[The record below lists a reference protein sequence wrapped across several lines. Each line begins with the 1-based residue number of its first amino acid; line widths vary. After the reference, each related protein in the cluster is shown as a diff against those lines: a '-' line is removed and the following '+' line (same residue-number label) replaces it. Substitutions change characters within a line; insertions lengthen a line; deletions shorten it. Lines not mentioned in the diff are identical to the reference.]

1 MGLPDRLRSF
11 RRRNVKSPESLDAD
25 SILSQPPSYWYNL
38 DLQRNTRARRIFA
51 MCACGAYLISFV
63 FLILVSRFHALN
75 PPKIMTDHQ
84 QIELGSTKKSKVLGD
99 IYFFRLSL
107 ANIIPESVAN
117 AQLINSI
124 ARGIGLHDF
133 YQPGLWGYCEG
144 YNDEG
149 VTFCSTPKSYYWFNI
164 VQVILDELLAG
175 ATIALPSTLTEI
187 LNILKLCSHIMFAVF
202 LAGTVLAFVMV
213 FLSPIAIFS
222 RWVSLPMAFL
232 SSITFFLIFAGSVIA
247 SVISFVF
254 KYAATAQSA
263 LNINASVGIKMFVF
277 MWIAT
282 GFAFIGFVLH
292 AGMGCCCT
300 SRRDL
305 KTGKKPMR
313 HSSMKRAMS
322 QRSVRSNTSQFSHA
336 RNVSMVAGG
345 PAAHSRSNSAFSF
358 EQQSTARGRSGTVVS
373 TNNLEQISEKPDENL
388 DGVHSRSNSEY
399 SSYESNVSRS
409 STVRSTTN
417 SGQVNRSNTLKTT
430 GVGGGRARSN
440 TGRSIRFQDERPKS
454 FSNESDTTA
463 VDTPDGS
470 KIGQPSKSANWPL
483 PEQK

>member
-1 MGLPDRLRSF
+1 MGSLPDRLRSF
-11 RRRNVKSPESLDAD
+11 RRRHLKSPESTFDD
-25 SILSQPPSYWYNL
+25 KSILSQDPSYWYKL
-38 DLQRNTRARRIFA
+38 DLRRNTRARRIFA
-51 MCACGAYLISFV
+51 LIACGAYFISFV
-63 FLILVSRFHALN
+63 FLIL
-75 PPKIMTDHQ
+75 
-84 QIELGSTKKSKVLGD
+84 IELGSTNKSKVLGD

-144 YNDEG
+144 YDNEG
-149 VTFCSTPKSYYWFNI
+149 VTFCSKPESYYWFNI

-187 LNILKLCSHIMFAVF
+187 LNILMICSHIMFALF

-213 FLSPIAIFS
+213 FLSPVAIFS
-222 RWVSLPMAFL
+222 RWASLPMAFL
-232 SSITFFLIFAGSVIA
+232 SSVTFICIFAGSVIG

-254 KYAATAQSA
+254 KYAATAQST
-263 LNINASVGIKMFVF
+263 LNINASVGTKMFVF

-313 HSSMKRAMS
+313 HSSLKRAMS
-322 QRSVRSNTSQFSHA
+322 QRSASGSMHSNMPPLPHA
-336 RNVSMVAGG
+336 RSVSI
-345 PAAHSRSNSAFSF
+345 PAAGPSSSHTRNISAFSF
-358 EQQSTARGRSGTVVS
+358 EQQPAGSNRGRSSTLVS
-373 TNNLEQISEKPDENL
+373 MNLEQISENAVKKP
-388 DGVHSRSNSEY
+388 DGVHSRSRSEY
-399 SSYESNVSRS
+399 SVSRS
-409 STVRSTTN
+409 NTVRSNN
-417 SGQVNRSNTLKTT
+417 SGSQVSRSNTIKGDVSRSNTLKSVTG
-430 GVGGGRARSN
+430 GVGGDRARSN
-440 TGRSIRFQDERPKS
+440 TLRSIRFQDERPPS
-454 FSNESDTTA
+454 LSNESDTTA
-463 VDTPDGS
+463 VDSPDGS
-470 KIGQPSKSANWPL
+470 KIGQPSKSAKWPL
-483 PEQK
+483 PEED

>member
-1 MGLPDRLRSF
+1 MGLPDRLRSL
-11 RRRNVKSPESLDAD
+11 RRRNVKTPESTLDDA
-25 SILSQPPSYWYNL
+25 SIFSQPPSYWYKL
-38 DLQRNTRARRIFA
+38 DLRRNTRARRIFA
-51 MCACGAYLISFV
+51 LCACAAYLLSFV
-63 FLILVSRFHALN
+63 FLIL
-75 PPKIMTDHQ
+75 
-84 QIELGSTKKSKVLGD
+84 IELGSTKGNTILGD

-107 ANIIPESVAN
+107 ADIIPQSVAN

-144 YNDEG
+144 YDNEG
-149 VTFCSTPKSYYWFNI
+149 ITFCSTPQSYYWFNI
-164 VQVILDELLAG
+164 VQVILDELLSG

-187 LNILKLCSHIMFAVF
+187 LNILKICSHIMFAFF
-202 LAGTVLAFVMV
+202 LVGTILAFVMV
-213 FLSPIAIFS
+213 FLSPVAIFS

-232 SSITFFLIFAGSVIA
+232 SAMTFFLILAGSVIA

-254 KYAATAQSA
+254 KYAATAQST
-263 LNINASVGIKMFVF
+263 LNIHASVGIRMFVF

-313 HSSMKRAMS
+313 HSSMHRAMS
-322 QRSVRSNTSQFSHA
+322 QRSVRSNMSQVSHA

-345 PAAHSRSNSAFSF
+345 AAGRSRSNSAFSF
-358 EQQSTARGRSGTVVS
+358 EQQPSGSRGRSGTLLS
-373 TNNLEQISEKPDENL
+373 MNGLDQINEQPDA
-388 DGVHSRSNSEY
+388 DAASRSNSRHG
-399 SSYESNVSRS
+399 SNGSVSRS
-409 STVRSTTN
+409 NTMRSTAN
-417 SGQVNRSNTLKTT
+417 SGQVSRSNTVKGDVSRSNTVKST
-430 GVGGGRARSN
+430 IGGRARSN
-440 TGRSIRFQDERPKS
+440 TLRSIRFEDERPPS
-454 FSNESDTTA
+454 LSNESDTTA

-470 KIGQPSKSANWPL
+470 KIGQPAKSANWPL
-483 PEQK
+483 